1 MIDNE
6 LLILLNQKDKMIKR
20 LELIIIQQELE
31 IGHLENKQYKNQLEK
46 DKVADK
52 QLALTL

>member
-1 MIDNE
+1 
-6 LLILLNQKDKMIKR
+6 MIKR

-46 DKVADK
+46 DKVADN

>member
-46 DKVADK
+46 DKVADN